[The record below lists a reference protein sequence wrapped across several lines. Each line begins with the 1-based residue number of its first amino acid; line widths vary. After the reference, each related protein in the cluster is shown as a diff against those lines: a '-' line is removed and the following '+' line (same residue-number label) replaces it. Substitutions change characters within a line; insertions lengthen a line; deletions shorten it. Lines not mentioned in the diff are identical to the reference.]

1 MQVDNLQRSR
11 FKSLHILPGVSSG
24 CYEVSFSLSYEVLEY
39 IYQTSYSYQQSCQEA
54 FVSCFSVS
62 GSDQYLPTSPHAR
75 NQKKV
80 GGICHYIFSCNYF
93 RAFTSTESCSN
104 L

>member
-39 IYQTSYSYQQSCQEA
+39 INQTSYSYQQSCQEA
-54 FVSCFSVS
+54 FVTCFSVS
-62 GSDQYLPTSPHAR
+62 GSDQYLPTSHAR

-80 GGICHYIFSCNYF
+80 GGICHYIFPVIIFAPSV
-93 RAFTSTESCSN
+93 TSTESCSN